1 MANYLTLKEA
11 ADATGKSERQL
22 RRICNDPNNKDYI
35 SHNEKGRL
43 LVDANFLT
51 QNYPLVNVPK
61 TTGKTMPFYPEA
73 GHVSE
78 NQFPDNLAFKVALLE
93 QELRHKGEITDALLA
108 EKDKRIEVLE
118 RSLLILGESREVVTE
133 PVVPEPVKR
142 KKVFGLF

>member
-22 RRICNDPNNKDYI
+22 RRICNDLNNKDYI

-73 GHVSE
+73 GHASE

-118 RSLLILGESREVVTE
+118 RSLLILGEGREAITE
-133 PVVPEPVKR
+133 PVVPELAKR